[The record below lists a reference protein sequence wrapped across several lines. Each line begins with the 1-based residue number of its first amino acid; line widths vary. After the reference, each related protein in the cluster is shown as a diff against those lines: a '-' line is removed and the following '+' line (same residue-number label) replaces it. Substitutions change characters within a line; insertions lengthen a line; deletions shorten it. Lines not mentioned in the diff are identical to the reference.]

1 MIPPATAL
9 VLCRISFYAAAS
21 VLYGCGC
28 FVAFLAP
35 PRLGQEI
42 SSPFRTAGVVALLAS
57 LAWLPIQAAVIGDG
71 WTSALDWTT
80 LSALSKTTGGTAW
93 FVRCA
98 FALSITSVLLARP
111 HARAARAVIAAL
123 LMASLV
129 LSGHAEMDEG
139 ARRALHILNHI
150 LHLLSGGFWVGSLVA
165 LPAALARLRDPALCA
180 DAKIALRRFSSAG
193 HIAVSLVV
201 ITGILNTALIL
212 RRWPDD
218 LASHYQLLLDAKI
231 VLVIAMASLAV
242 INRYVFVP
250 RLRCQPER
258 AVANI
263 RNGTFAELA
272 LGAGVLALVAIFGLM
287 DPN

>member
-1 MIPPATAL
+1 VTSPATAL
-9 VLCRISFYAAAS
+9 VFCRISFYAAVS

-42 SSPFRTAGVVALLAS
+42 SNPFRTPGVVALLAS

-71 WTSALDWTT
+71 WTSALDWAT

-98 FALSITSVLLARP
+98 LALSITSVILARP
-111 HARAARAVIAAL
+111 HARAARAAIGAL

-180 DAKIALRRFSSAG
+180 DTKIALRRFSSAG

-242 INRYVFVP
+242 IQPLRFRAAPSPPARACGREHPKCDLCRTRP
-250 RLRCQPER
+250 RRRCFGASRDFWP
-258 AVANI
+258 
-263 RNGTFAELA
+263 NG
-272 LGAGVLALVAIFGLM
+272 
-287 DPN
+287 P